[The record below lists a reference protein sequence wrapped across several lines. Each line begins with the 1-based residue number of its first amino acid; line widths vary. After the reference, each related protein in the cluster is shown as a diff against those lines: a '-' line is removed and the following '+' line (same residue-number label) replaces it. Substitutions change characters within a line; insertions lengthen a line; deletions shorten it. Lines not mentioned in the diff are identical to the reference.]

1 MDHQIDGTSLVPK
14 RSAKQRFRQQIFEA
28 WQHCCAYCDA
38 AADTL
43 DHVKPR
49 HKGGNTVASN
59 LVPACRECNRSKGSE
74 DWRQWFQVQPFHCAK
89 RQARIDDWLAD

>member
-1 MDHQIDGTSLVPK
+1 VDHQIDGTSLVPK

-49 HKGGNTVASN
+49 HKGGNTVVSN

-74 DWRQWFQVQPFHCAK
+74 EWRKWFSVQSFHCAK